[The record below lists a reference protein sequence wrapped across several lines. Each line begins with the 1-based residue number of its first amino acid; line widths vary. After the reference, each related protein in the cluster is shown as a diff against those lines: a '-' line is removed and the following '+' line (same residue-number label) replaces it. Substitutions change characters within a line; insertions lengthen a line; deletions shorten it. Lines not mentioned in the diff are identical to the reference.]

1 MAGEPILSYPSGM
14 LGCVTALKLREW
26 RGVKP
31 VAGPSG
37 VAISTRLR
45 TTPEEERVLDL
56 VAGHLGG
63 LRRADLARVCHP
75 VPFDRNLDAVATRQA
90 RRDRLNTR
98 KKALTAESSARWA
111 SAMIAA
117 NDAQY
122 RLARDAQYRYI
133 RSLRAAIAT
142 IEKRLAHPTADTG
155 TPEQRKACKTAK
167 LPKGYATQA
176 ERFQKQRRL
185 QVLRAELG
193 RVCTDW
199 DDRVVNVVEGAKRL
213 AKTRH
218 HLDAANLTLSEWRDT
233 WNVARYRIE
242 ALGSGD
248 EPFGNLTLTVT
259 ADGEVSLRLPRP
271 LEHLAN
277 AKHGRYVLSGIAVFS
292 YRAEVAGPRHRP
304 QARVVHDYPSTRP
317 VRALPHR
324 LMGMPANDFRTSL
337 LAGPKH
343 RSPCGRPGSGCGSQR
358 RPPRRAP
365 PRWARQPG
373 RPARAHRGRPHGKF
387 YASGCAGSAR
397 DHPAPPLHLRPRHR
411 QRGGGGPRL
420 R

>member
-1 MAGEPILSYPSGM
+1 MAGEPILSYLSGM

-56 VAGHLGG
+56 VAEHLGG
-63 LRRADLARVCHP
+63 RRADLARVCHP

-277 AKHGRYVLSGIAVFS
+277 AKHGRYVPPASRCSPTAPTSGGPASPATSPCRTRLPVNS
-292 YRAEVAGPRHRP
+292 AGPGATSPPHGH
-304 QARVVHDYPSTRP
+304 ARQRLSNFSTRRTQTP
-317 VRALPHR
+317 KSVRA
-324 LMGMPANDFRTSL
+324 
-337 LAGPKH
+337 
-343 RSPCGRPGSGCGSQR
+343 
-358 RPPRRAP
+358 
-365 PRWARQPG
+365 AR
-373 RPARAHRGRPHGKF
+373 
-387 YASGCAGSAR
+387 
-397 DHPAPPLHLRPRHR
+397 
-411 QRGGGGPRL
+411 
-420 R
+420 